1 MASAKYGNIIVDMRG
16 KINGNVYSK
25 NKGGAY
31 VRVRV
36 KPSNPRSSAQSA
48 VRGAFTTNSQAWRA
62 LTDNQRASWLQGA
75 INFQRSNR
83 VGDKH
88 ILSGNALYQSL
99 NKNLSDVGIA
109 AISTCPAP
117 ADVTPVTVATAVAS
131 TGGQTLVITLGG
143 AVPTGTSIK
152 VFASETTSAGV
163 NSVGTKLRQIAS
175 FAAAHAAALT
185 LTTPYLAK
193 FGTVGAAGS
202 KIFYKIVPVNAV
214 TGQAGAAVSNV
225 IVIGA

>member
-36 KPSNPRSSAQSA
+36 KPSNPRSAAQSA
-48 VRGAFTTNSQAWRA
+48 VRASFTTNAQAWRA
-62 LTDNQRASWLQGA
+62 LTANEIQSWLQGA

-88 ILSGNALYQSL
+88 VLSGNALYQSL

-109 AISTCPAP
+109 PISTCPAP
-117 ADVTPVTVATAVAS
+117 ADVSPVAVDTAVAS
-131 TGGQTLVITLGG
+131 TGAQTLVITLSG
-143 AVPTGTSIK
+143 AVPANTSIK

-175 FAAAHAAALT
+175 FPAAHAAALT
-185 LTTPYLAK
+185 LTTAYLAK
-193 FGTVGAAGS
+193 FGSIGAVGS
-202 KIFYKIVPVNAV
+202 KIFYKIVPVNET
-214 TGQAGAAVSNV
+214 TGQAGAAVSDQ
-225 IVIGA
+225 IIIGA